1 MRSHTKVKRLNIYT
15 TMVLLSFCLAGCMKP
30 PHQEPYLEN
39 RSAGWKPSVLFRDSY
54 NIVRETDDPFYQSF
68 IFSGSDISKSS
79 PKYLDLEEDTSTI
92 MERALKEAFHDRYID
107 CGSMVVRVKS
117 NEAYHVLLLS
127 GGETF
132 AIIDKKTGMIVQ
144 CVDTRIQ
151 EQCAVRDLDG
161 YVYVTVD
168 LAKLS
173 DDEVKQLSTFAR
185 GFSDEEMPQ
194 PFVSPKDC
202 PLNATK
208 AFEITSKNL
217 YALYSYGKWEY
228 IGDGQYIIYD
238 AESSNSWL
246 IIGKYF
252 TMLLDKDT
260 GEKKFFSVVKDGF
273 EDKSKMEQANAASA
287 TEPGESDR
295 HGKLYCH
302 PRAWFFK

>member
-1 MRSHTKVKRLNIYT
+1 MRSHTKAERLNTYT
-15 TMVLLSFCLAGCMKP
+15 ALALLAFFLAGCMKP
-30 PHQEPYLEN
+30 LHQEPYFEN

-68 IFSGSDISKSS
+68 IFSGSDISKNS
-79 PKYLDLEEDTSTI
+79 PKYIDLEDDAYTI

-107 CGSMVVRVKS
+107 CGSMGIRVKS

-173 DDEVKQLSTFAR
+173 DDEVNQLSTFAR
-185 GFSDEEMPQ
+185 GFSEEKMPN

-252 TMLLDKDT
+252 TMLLDKDI
-260 GEKKFFSVVKDGF
+260 GEIKFFSVVKDGF
-273 EDKSKMEQANAASA
+273 EDNSEMEQANITS
-287 TEPGESDR
+287 TTPWGTPR
-295 HGKLYCH
+295 HTVA
-302 PRAWFFK
+302 RA